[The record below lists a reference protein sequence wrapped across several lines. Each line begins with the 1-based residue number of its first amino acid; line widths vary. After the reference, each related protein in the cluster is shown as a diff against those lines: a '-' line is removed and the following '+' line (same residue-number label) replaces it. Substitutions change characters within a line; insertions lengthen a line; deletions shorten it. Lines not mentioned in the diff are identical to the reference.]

1 MLRPLLKARL
11 QGACIGAGLVLLAW
25 MLGGLPANTSD
36 QGDAA
41 PQTFAIKVERPTLRR
56 CATAP
61 DAAFTGPTLS
71 FRTCGEFAQERV
83 SLMMGLTI
91 GWLMNR
97 SVVWPDA
104 ALHAPPALALPRLVA
119 APLAGAKAVLPVHMK
134 RHPPAYFR
142 LEATKIAASP
152 HVDLDCA
159 FLALDAAPELE
170 VARFMW
176 HVHDA
181 LRPSPLVARF
191 AAELEAGARSG
202 GCSLAAVA
210 VEDDAQWFTHCTA
223 YDQRGACLANA
234 TRAAALLADSGVGG
248 RHRVLLTNSRIGT
261 SRTFADALKVAAA
274 VAARQFIP
282 NAALH
287 VVAAAEY
294 EAALSADV
302 YIGHSALLASELV
315 LLRRMDAWR
324 PVVWHN
330 GGGLPS
336 LLPSL
341 RLLERRHAPLPWL
354 VYFSQQAAQDN
365 AQLLQLKRAVNSA
378 LERTAV
384 RPLCLYDGAPDAVTE
399 WLQARGIRVLHLS
412 ASASASST
420 SVPSAEAL
428 ASPWPALLASLPS
441 AERLDAR
448 TRSEWSL
455 LLTCLTLAW
464 QAPALR
470 EEEAFLVSSSAV
482 LFRSPLTLAAL
493 APSSAPLACAAT
505 DAAVPAGRLHPSF
518 ECDASVLLLR
528 PALMRGN
535 ELGAM
540 AAWLQRQGEARPAL
554 VAALGAGFTNTIA
567 SLPAAWAWRPHW
579 RGHASDAAAVL
590 FAGEG
595 GAAAY
600 DTKHTSPMTE
610 ECRAAH
616 GACEYWLGVWEDVSP
631 A

>member
-41 PQTFAIKVERPTLRR
+41 TETFAIKIERPTLRR
-56 CATAP
+56 CTTAP

-97 SVVWPDA
+97 SVVWPDV
-104 ALHAPPALALPRLVA
+104 ALHSPPALALPRLVA
-119 APLAGAKAVLPVHMK
+119 APLTGAKAALPVHMK

-152 HVDLDCA
+152 HVDLDCT

-181 LRPSPLVARF
+181 LRPSPLVARY
-191 AAELEAGARSG
+191 AAELQTGARSG
-202 GCSLAAVA
+202 SCSLAVVA
-210 VEDDAQWFTHCTA
+210 VEDDAQWHTHCTA

-234 TRAAALLADSGVGG
+234 TRAATLLADSGVDG
-248 RHRVLLTNSRIGT
+248 RHRVLLTNTRLG
-261 SRTFADALKVAAA
+261 RARAFGDALKVAAA

-282 NAALH
+282 NAALQ
-287 VVAAAEY
+287 VAAAAEY

-336 LLPSL
+336 LLPAL

-354 VYFSQQAAQDN
+354 VHFSQQAAQDN

-399 WLQARGIRVLHLS
+399 WLQARGVRVLYLS
-412 ASASASST
+412 ASSASA
-420 SVPSAEAL
+420 PAAAEAL
-428 ASPWPALLASLPS
+428 ASPWPALLAALPS

-448 TRSEWSL
+448 TRAEWAL
-455 LLTCLTLAW
+455 LLTSLTLAW

-470 EEEAFLVSSSAV
+470 EEEALLVSSSAV
-482 LFRSPLTLAAL
+482 LFRAPLTLAAL

-528 PALMRGN
+528 PSLMRGN

-540 AAWLQRQGEARPAL
+540 VAWLQRQGADRPAL
-554 VAALGAGFTNTIA
+554 VAALSAGFTNAIA
-567 SLPAAWAWRPHW
+567 SLPAAWAWRPYW
-579 RGHASDAAAVL
+579 RGHDSDAAAVL

-600 DTKHTSPMTE
+600 DARRASPMTE
-610 ECRAAH
+610 RCRAAH
-616 GACEYWLGVWEDVSP
+616 GACEHWLGVWEDVSP